1 MTTFSFI
8 MFQLCGVCR
17 LTITVK

>member
-8 MFQLCGVCR
+8 KAFDWGVY
-17 LTITVK
+17 L